1 EIGDPSHKT
10 HFNSLQC
17 INKSN
22 LKSIRFKLVAQLC
35 TAKAG
40 ALFSE
45 QSGSW
50 NNFLFLTTARELNR
64 NCCQNGGT
72 CFLGTFC
79 ICPKY
84 FTGRHCEHDKR
95 IRLCGTVRH
104 GEWTKDGCLFCQC
117 VQGVLHCFPYGL
129 QDGCGLSFQR
139 EAYLLTAPSLLTLLW
154 CLL

>member
-1 EIGDPSHKT
+1 MNNLSSKRKQRIPSDVLPFIGLT
-10 HFNSLQC
+10 H
-17 INKSN
+17 
-22 LKSIRFKLVAQLC
+22 
-35 TAKAG
+35 
-40 ALFSE
+40 
-45 QSGSW
+45 
-50 NNFLFLTTARELNR
+50 ARELNR

-129 QDGCGLSFQR
+129 QDGCGPTKENLPDWMQAGPRSEGLSFQR